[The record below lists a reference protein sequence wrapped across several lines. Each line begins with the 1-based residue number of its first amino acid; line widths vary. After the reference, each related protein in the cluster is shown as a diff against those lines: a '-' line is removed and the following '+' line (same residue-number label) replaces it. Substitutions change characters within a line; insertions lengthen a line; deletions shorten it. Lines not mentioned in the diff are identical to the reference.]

1 MMESEIPF
9 VDLGGDGPIIHLA
22 HANGF
27 PAQTY
32 GVLVKELTADFHLIG
47 MQARPLWPNS
57 DYSKFKTW
65 YEAADDLIRFLDRKG
80 LKNIIGMGHSFGAVC
95 TIIAANKR
103 PDLFSKLILIEPVIL
118 PSWVYLA
125 AGFATLNMMKHLSPV
140 AKKALQRKERWESR
154 EAAFAQ
160 FREKKVFGL
169 MNDEALRDYVNAV
182 MVDEDSGIKLK
193 YTKEW
198 EAQIFITVP
207 NPWKELKNL
216 KHPFIAFRGETSDT
230 IQPQVWEK
238 WKRINRTGKLIEIP
252 NSGHLVPLE
261 RPKVVAEDIR
271 KFLLST

>member
-47 MQARPLWPNS
+47 MQARPLWSNS
-57 DYSKFKTW
+57 NYSKFRTW
-65 YEAADDLIRFLDRKG
+65 HEAADDLIRFLDEKG
-80 LKNIIGMGHSFGAVC
+80 LKDIIGMGHSFGAVC

-103 PDLFSKLILIEPVIL
+103 PDLFSKLVLIEPVIL
-118 PSWVYLA
+118 PSWVYLMTRLA
-125 AGFATLNMMKHLSPV
+125 PQNIMKRISPV
-140 AKKALQRKERWESR
+140 AKKALQRKEHWESR
-154 EAAFAQ
+154 EAAFTQ
-160 FREKKVFGL
+160 FREKNVFAQ
-169 MNDEALRDYVNAV
+169 MSDEALWDYVNAV
-182 MVDEDSGIKLK
+182 MVNEGSGIKLR

-198 EAQIFITVP
+198 EAQIFITVS
-207 NPWKELKNL
+207 NPWKELQAL

-261 RPKVVAEDIR
+261 RPKVVAEEIR
-271 KFLLST
+271 AFI